1 MSSMSSMSRIHKG
14 LLSLVVLALL
24 AFTLKAVV
32 FSGASFTASSVNPA
46 TVFTAGI
53 LSHTNDQ
60 DGVVMIAASGLVP
73 GASSTGSL
81 GLTDGGNVP
90 GRFTLSASGLTD
102 TPGAPRLSDALTLTV
117 EDVTGTATT
126 LYQGSVAAFSA
137 VDLGTISPGDAR
149 SYSFTL
155 AYPEGTADAAL
166 QGAAMTLGLRIT
178 GVSL

>member
-1 MSSMSSMSRIHKG
+1 MSTTSGTTRIWRG
-14 LLSLVVLALL
+14 LLSLVVLAVL
-24 AFTLKAVV
+24 ACTLQAVV

-60 DGVVMIAASGLVP
+60 DGQVVIAASGLMP
-73 GASSTGSL
+73 GVSNTGSL
-81 GLTDGGNVP
+81 RLTDGGNVP

-102 TPGAPRLSDALTLTV
+102 TPDAPRLSDALTLTV
-117 EDVTGTATT
+117 EDVTGTATN
-126 LYQGSVAAFSA
+126 LYQGSVSAFSA
-137 VDLGTISPGDAR
+137 VDLGTIAPGAAR
-149 SYSFTL
+149 SYRFTL
-155 AYPEGTADAAL
+155 AYPAGTADAAL

>member
-1 MSSMSSMSRIHKG
+1 MCIR
-14 LLSLVVLALL
+14 
-24 AFTLKAVV
+24 
-32 FSGASFTASSVNPA
+32 
-46 TVFTAGI
+46 
-53 LSHTNDQ
+53 D
-60 DGVVMIAASGLVP
+60 
-73 GASSTGSL
+73 
-81 GLTDGGNVP
+81 
-90 GRFTLSASGLTD
+90 RFTLSASGLTD